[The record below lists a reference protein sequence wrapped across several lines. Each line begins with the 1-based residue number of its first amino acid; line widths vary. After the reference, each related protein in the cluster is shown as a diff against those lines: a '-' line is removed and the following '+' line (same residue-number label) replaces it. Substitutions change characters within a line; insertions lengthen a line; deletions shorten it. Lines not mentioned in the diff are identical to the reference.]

1 MNVQVLRHRG
11 KWKHLQ
17 ISFHSIE
24 LVTMKIYFC
33 IVKYRIMFAAKIV
46 ERNIE
51 SVLARD
57 YDIQIKYS
65 VWYNKFG

>member
-1 MNVQVLRHRG
+1 MFKYFAIVENEN
-11 KWKHLQ
+11 
-17 ISFHSIE
+17 ICIHSIE

-51 SVLARD
+51 SVLVRD
-57 YDIQIKYS
+57 YNIQIKYS
-65 VWYNKFG
+65 VWHNKFG